1 MLFPSPAMQNSF
13 QDALSRKMAETLV
26 QLKKAGWVKR
36 QGLKF
41 GALVTAATGGW
52 LVGKADGETAAALAA
67 GAGALFVFLW
77 EVVWSWI
84 DMKTATIQTV
94 KATNIEPPTNKA
106 EVKQA
111 IETIT
116 EKTPPVPPTP

>member
-1 MLFPSPAMQNSF
+1 MDNSF
-13 QDALSRKMAETLV
+13 QDALSRKMAEALL
-26 QLKKAGWVKR
+26 QLKKAGWIKR
-36 QGLKF
+36 QGLKL
-41 GALVTAATGGW
+41 GALITTATGGW
-52 LVGKADGETAAALAA
+52 LIGKADGEVVTTIAA
-67 GAGALFVFLW
+67 GAGALFLILW
-77 EVVWSWI
+77 EAIWSWI